1 MSRSKW
7 KGPFISINNLKY
19 LESTKN
25 HLRTVGRN
33 VDIVPSFIGLTFN
46 VYNGKTF
53 SELVVLAAMVGHK
66 FGEFSF
72 TRAQYIFK
80 KKKTKKKKLKK
91 K

>member
-7 KGPFISINNLKY
+7 KGPFVYINNLKNS
-19 LESTKN
+19 ESTKN
-25 HLRTVGRN
+25 HLKTVGRN
-33 VDIVPSFIGLTFN
+33 VDIVPSFVGLTFN
-46 VYNGKTF
+46 VYNGKMF
-53 SELVVLAAMVGHK
+53 SELIVLTTMVGHK